1 MGKVASSADFYQPS
15 PIISPHST
23 STNLHEKH
31 LAFADFIARHGRS
44 YASKTE
50 LETRFEIFASNY
62 DAMQA
67 HNEQF
72 MAGNT
77 LYQRGINKFADLTKE
92 EFDNRY
98 HTALLGLDRHLKA
111 NRPKVSSGHRLK
123 NRFWDWLNPWQN
135 REETDADEEDTNPI
149 TSPDQQNE
157 PQIIRHAAGDIVNWY
172 TAGKVS
178 ESVDQGGCGGCWAFV
193 TATTLESLNA
203 IENELDAVP
212 TYSVQYLMDCDS
224 VNWGCDGG
232 WMFDAY
238 EQTA

>member
-23 STNLHEKH
+23 STNLYEKH

-111 NRPKVSSGHRLK
+111 NKPKVSSGHRL
-123 NRFWDWLNPWQN
+123 
-135 REETDADEEDTNPI
+135 
-149 TSPDQQNE
+149 
-157 PQIIRHAAGDIVNWY
+157 
-172 TAGKVS
+172 
-178 ESVDQGGCGGCWAFV
+178 
-193 TATTLESLNA
+193 
-203 IENELDAVP
+203 
-212 TYSVQYLMDCDS
+212 
-224 VNWGCDGG
+224 
-232 WMFDAY
+232 
-238 EQTA
+238 